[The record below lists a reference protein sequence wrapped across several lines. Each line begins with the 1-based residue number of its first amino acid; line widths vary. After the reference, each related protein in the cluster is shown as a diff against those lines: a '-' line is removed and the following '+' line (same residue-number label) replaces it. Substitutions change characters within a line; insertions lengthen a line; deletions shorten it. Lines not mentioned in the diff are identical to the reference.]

1 MPFVRG
7 TEYVAAIERRGV
19 VHQECDVIKTVE
31 GAFRQLVD
39 VGRRGHIDLHR
50 QHIRSTTRCER
61 AESPLSLAQSVII
74 QVCDTNSHPK
84 RYQAFSGGESDP
96 TGTTR
101 DYRPAAPCENIGI
114 SHDLTPRYRSGGN
127 SC

>member
-19 VHQECDVIKTVE
+19 VHQQRDIIKTVE
-31 GAFRQLVD
+31 GAFSQLVD
-39 VGRRGHIDLHR
+39 VGGRGHIDLHR
-50 QHIRSTTRCER
+50 QYIRSTTRCER
-61 AESPLSLAQSVII
+61 ADSPLSLAQSVVI
-74 QVCDTNSHPK
+74 QVCDTNSHPEC
-84 RYQAFSGGESDP
+84 RQTFGGGESDP

-114 SHDLTPRYRSGGN
+114 S
-127 SC
+127 